1 MTDLKIDRT
10 LAISLTSISEINLS
24 IMSELAFAQSKRV
37 MRQIKFTEDEFNCDE
52 AEVTI
57 EQA

>member
-24 IMSELAFAQSKRV
+24 IMSELAFAQNKRV